1 MTRIALISEHASPLA
16 SPGGVDSGGQNVYVD
31 QVARH
36 LARSGYEVDVFTRR
50 DSSGLA
56 DVVTVCRGMR
66 VVHVCAGPARFVEKE
81 LLLPYMDGFAEQ
93 VIRFMRRSRER
104 YDLVH
109 ANFFMSGNV
118 AITIKHA
125 LGIPFVVTFH
135 ALGKVRRLHQ
145 GENDRFPAERI
156 AIEEHVMQEAAAVVA
171 ECPQDK
177 LDMMSLYSVDRRK
190 IVVIPCGVDTTEFY
204 PVPKNDAR
212 ARLGLAVS
220 ERIVLQLG
228 RLVPRKG
235 VETTIRGFAELIHKH
250 RIKARLLI
258 VGGDSASPNPQRSPE
273 LGRLQ
278 RVAEECR
285 IGDCTTFVGARP
297 RCELRNYYSAADAF
311 ISTPWY
317 EPFGITPLEAMAC
330 GTPVIGSKVGGLS
343 HTVVDGKTG
352 FLVRPRDPAAVGA
365 RLAVLFC
372 NHELLQRLGRNGIAR
387 VNRHFT
393 WTEVCTALAG
403 LYRNVILNHVDDA
416 VRVNRDGTSIVADT
430 APSIGAI
437 SYRRDHR
444 A

>member
-36 LARSGYEVDVFTRR
+36 LARSGYQVDVFTRR
-50 DSSGLA
+50 DSPGLA
-56 DVVTVCRGMR
+56 DIVTVSPGMR
-66 VVHVCAGPARFVEKE
+66 IVHVCAGPAQFVEKE
-81 LLLPYMDGFAEQ
+81 ALLPYMDGFADQ
-93 VIRFMRRSRER
+93 VIRFMRRAREG

-118 AITIKHA
+118 AIAVKRM
-125 LGIPFVVTFH
+125 LGIPFAVTFH

-156 AIEEHVMQEAAAVVA
+156 AIEERVMHEAAAIVA

-177 LDMMSLYSVDRRK
+177 IDMMSLYNVDRRK
-190 IVVIPCGVDTTEFY
+190 IAVIPCGVDPAEFY
-204 PVPKNDAR
+204 PVPKSQAR
-212 ARLGLAVS
+212 ACLGLDMF
-220 ERIVLQLG
+220 ERVVLQLG

-235 VETTIRGFAELIHKH
+235 VETAIRGFAELIHKH
-250 RIKARLLI
+250 CINARLLI
-258 VGGDSASPNPQRSPE
+258 VGGDSPLPDARRTPE

-278 RVAEECR
+278 QVAEECR
-285 IGDCTTFVGARP
+285 IGDCITFVGARP

-352 FLVRPRDPAAVGA
+352 FLVRPQDPAAVGA

-372 NHELLQRLGRNGIAR
+372 NHELLQRLSHNGIAR

-393 WTEVCTALAG
+393 WKEVCTALAG
-403 LYRNVILNHVDDA
+403 LYRNIILSNVHSSIPDNARITVDA
-416 VRVNRDGTSIVADT
+416 
-430 APSIGAI
+430 APLVGAL